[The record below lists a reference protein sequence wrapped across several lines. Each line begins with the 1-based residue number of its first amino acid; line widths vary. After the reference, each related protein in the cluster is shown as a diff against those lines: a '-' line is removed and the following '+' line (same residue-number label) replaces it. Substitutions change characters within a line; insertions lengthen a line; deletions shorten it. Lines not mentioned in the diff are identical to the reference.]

1 MSFIDFMAL
10 PLFPTPVDPLPTK
23 GNNYNNYVLSHDV
36 CSLLNT
42 YLYQLHNNNINMKY
56 SYVVRYT
63 TPPLVHMVI
72 NLNTYGKFNSS
83 DKK

>member
-10 PLFPTPVDPLPTK
+10 PLFPTSVDPLPTK
-23 GNNYNNYVLSHDV
+23 GNNYNNYVVSHDV

-56 SYVVRYT
+56 NYVVRYT
-63 TPPLVHMVI
+63 PTRP
-72 NLNTYGKFNSS
+72 YGNQSEHIRKV
-83 DKK
+83 